1 MGKIFDM
8 ESPLMRGLSRLAD
21 MMILNILTL
30 LLCLP
35 VITAGASLT
44 AMYYVELKWAR
55 KEEGYVVKPFF
66 REFKANFKQ
75 ATGEWLVM
83 LAVIVVLI
91 LDFLMFRQ
99 APEAFPKVLQY
110 LVIAVSIMV
119 YLLLQWVFPLQ
130 SHFVNKVKITF
141 KNSCLMAIA
150 KFPRTLAMGVLWAA
164 AAAIT
169 VLSMLA
175 VPQIFPVVLLF
186 GFTAPGYV
194 VCLLVSTPFA
204 GFEPEKEELAEEE
217 SEAQKEEAYRIL
229 NEEMSGK

>member
-30 LLCLP
+30 LLCIP
-35 VITAGASLT
+35 VVTAGASLT

-75 ATGEWLVM
+75 ATGEWLIM
-83 LAVIVVLI
+83 LAVIAVLA

-99 APEAFPKVLQY
+99 APEAFPKVLKY
-110 LVIAVSIMV
+110 LVIAVSIML

-130 SHFVNKVKITF
+130 SHFINTVKTTV
-141 KNSCLMAIA
+141 KNSCLLAIA
-150 KFPRTLAMGVLWAA
+150 KFPRTLAMGLIWVAA
-164 AAAIT
+164 VVIA
-169 VLSMLA
+169 VLSILA
-175 VPQIFPVVLLF
+175 VPQIFPIVLLF
-186 GFTAPGYV
+186 GLVAPGYV
-194 VCLLVSTPFA
+194 VCLLASKPFSD
-204 GFEPEKEELAEEE
+204 FEPEKEELPEEE
-217 SEAQKEEAYRIL
+217 SEAQKEEAYRVL
-229 NEEMSGK
+229 NEEMAGK

>member
-21 MMILNILTL
+21 MMLLNILTL
-30 LLCLP
+30 LLCIP
-35 VITAGASLT
+35 VVTAGASLT
-44 AMYYVELKWAR
+44 AMYYVERKWAR

-83 LAVIVVLI
+83 LAVIAVLA

-99 APEAFPKVLQY
+99 APEAFPKVLRY
-110 LVIAVSIMV
+110 LVIAVSIML

-130 SHFVNKVKITF
+130 SHFINTVKTTF
-141 KNSCLMAIA
+141 KNSCLLAIA
-150 KFPRTLAMGVLWAA
+150 KFPRTLAMGLLWVAA
-164 AAAIT
+164 AVIT

-175 VPQIFPVVLLF
+175 VPQIFPIVLLF

-194 VCLLVSTPFA
+194 VCLLASKPFA
-204 GFEPEKEELAEEE
+204 DFEPEKTELPEEE

-229 NEEMSGK
+229 NEKMSGK

>member
-21 MMILNILTL
+21 MMLLNILTL
-30 LLCLP
+30 LLCIP
-35 VITAGASLT
+35 VVTAGASLT

-83 LAVIVVLI
+83 LAVIAVLA

-99 APEAFPKVLQY
+99 APEAFPKVLRY
-110 LVIAVSIMV
+110 LVIAVSIML

-130 SHFVNKVKITF
+130 SHFINTVKTTF
-141 KNSCLMAIA
+141 KNSCLLAIA
-150 KFPRTLAMGVLWAA
+150 KFPRTLAMGLLWASA
-164 AAAIT
+164 AVIT

-175 VPQIFPVVLLF
+175 VPQIFPIVLLF

-194 VCLLVSTPFA
+194 VCLLASKPFA
-204 GFEPEKEELAEEE
+204 DFEPEKPELPEEE